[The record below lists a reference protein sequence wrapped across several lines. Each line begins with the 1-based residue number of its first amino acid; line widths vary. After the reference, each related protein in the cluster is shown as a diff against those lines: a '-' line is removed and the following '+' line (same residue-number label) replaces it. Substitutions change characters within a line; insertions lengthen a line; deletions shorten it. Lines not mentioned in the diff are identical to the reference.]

1 MASSSCSDENP
12 LANTTN
18 TTDTDTNLLQWCL
31 DNGVIAPKL
40 RIEGKG
46 VHRGL
51 IAIEPIYPSETLLT
65 IPSSLLISRSKC
77 LCDPLLERVYKEQA
91 RLFDHQEDAVLAVF
105 LAFHKAVLG
114 EKSTWWTYLKCLPSI
129 EVISDW
135 EEEDLFE
142 LQDAALAE
150 LARQRRDESHQLAIS
165 IVTKLCLSYPRLFPT
180 EVFTE
185 SLFLWAYKNVA
196 SRGFGSRVDEV
207 QLVPL
212 ADMFNHSNE
221 SRTKY
226 ELFQVPTRL
235 NDCGSNNGGEGDKVE
250 VEVEEKEKDVKTT
263 SLLRKDFDGHSVPY
277 ENNDSNSSKETLF
290 RMYATGESSGYA
302 AGDMVTFSY
311 GRRDNAHLLM
321 EYGFALGENE
331 HETLS
336 LVKPPRSLQTLSHE
350 AKEVLHN
357 EQYVNAPFQLFS
369 GRLDAHLLSY
379 FRAIS
384 LSQSAE
390 SYTRWE
396 KGGIRSLN
404 HPFSVEGEQL
414 ALSLYA
420 EYLREVLSTS
430 FPTSIEED
438 ESRLKEVQPG
448 SRISL
453 ALQYRL
459 EKKYLLQRHVLL
471 STNRLKEL
479 NAVIASHSMI
489 TDMTALESL
498 PALFGARKKSEGKK
512 ATFLNINDHD
522 NNEEEEDVGG
532 FKLSDLSGKS
542 SDNDNDDD

>member
-1 MASSSCSDENP
+1 MSFSYDDTA
-12 LANTTN
+12 
-18 TTDTDTNLLQWCL
+18 TTDANADTNLLQWCL
-31 DNGVIAPKL
+31 NNGVIAPKL

-77 LCDPLLERVYKEQA
+77 LCDPSLERVYKEQA
-91 RLFDHQEDAVLAVF
+91 RLFEHQEDAVLAVF

-114 EKSTWWTYLKCLPSI
+114 EKSSWWTYLKCLPSMI

-135 EEEDLFE
+135 EEQDLVE

-150 LARQRRDESHQLAIS
+150 SARQRRDESNQLAIS
-165 IVTKLCLSYPRLFPT
+165 IVTKLCSSYPKLFPA

-226 ELFQVPTRL
+226 ELLRIPTKL
-235 NDCGSNNGGEGDKVE
+235 NDCENKSG
-250 VEVEEKEKDVKTT
+250 EVEEEEEEKDVTTTTTTTT
-263 SLLRKDFDGHSVPY
+263 SLLRKDLDVHSVPSDI
-277 ENNDSNSSKETLF
+277 NDTNSSKKTMF
-290 RMYATGESSGYA
+290 RMYATSESTGYA

-321 EYGFALGENE
+321 EYGFALEENE

-336 LVKPPRSLQTLSHE
+336 LVKPPRSLQSLSHE
-350 AKEVLHN
+350 AKEVLQN
-357 EQYVNAPFQLFS
+357 EQYVNAPFLLFS
-369 GRLDAHLLSY
+369 SRLDAHLLSY

-396 KGGIRSLN
+396 RGGIRSLN
-404 HPFSVEGEQL
+404 HPFSVEGEQS
-414 ALSLYA
+414 ALTLYA

-430 FPTSIEED
+430 FPTSVEED

-459 EKKYLLQRHVLL
+459 EKKHLLQRHVLL

-479 NAVIASHSMI
+479 NAVIASHSMM
-489 TDMTALESL
+489 TEMTALESL
-498 PALFGARKKSEGKK
+498 PALFGARMKSEGKQ
-512 ATFLNINDHD
+512 ATFLNINNDHD
-522 NNEEEEDVGG
+522 DEEDVGG

-542 SDNDNDDD
+542 SDNDDDE

>member
-1 MASSSCSDENP
+1 MDLEI
-12 LANTTN
+12 LHK
-18 TTDTDTNLLQWCL
+18 DLLQWCL
-31 DNGVIAPKL
+31 NNGVIAPKL

-51 IAIEPIYPSETLLT
+51 IAIEPIFPSETLLT

-77 LCDPLLERVYKEQA
+77 LCDPSLERVYKEQA
-91 RLFDHQEDAVLAVF
+91 RLFEHQEDAVLAVF

-114 EKSTWWTYLKCLPSI
+114 EKSSWWTYLKCLPSMI

-135 EEEDLFE
+135 EEQDLVE

-150 LARQRRDESHQLAIS
+150 SARQRRDESNQLANS
-165 IVTKLCLSYPRLFPT
+165 IVTKLCSSYPKLFPA

-226 ELFQVPTRL
+226 ELLRIPTKL
-235 NDCGSNNGGEGDKVE
+235 NDCENNSG
-250 VEVEEKEKDVKTT
+250 EVEEEEEEKDVTTTTTTTT
-263 SLLRKDFDGHSVPY
+263 SLLRKDLDVHSVPSDI
-277 ENNDSNSSKETLF
+277 NDTNSSKKTMF
-290 RMYATGESSGYA
+290 RMYATPESTGYA

-321 EYGFALGENE
+321 EYGFALEENE
-331 HETLS
+331 HETLT
-336 LVKPPRSLQTLSHE
+336 LVKPPRSLQSLSHE
-350 AKEVLHN
+350 AKEVLQN
-357 EQYVNAPFQLFS
+357 EQYVNAPFLLFS
-369 GRLDAHLLSY
+369 SRLDAHLLSY

-396 KGGIRSLN
+396 RGGIRSLN
-404 HPFSVEGEQL
+404 HPFSVEGEQS
-414 ALSLYA
+414 ALTLYA

-430 FPTSIEED
+430 FPTSVEED

-459 EKKYLLQRHVLL
+459 EKKHLLQRHVLL

-479 NAVIASHSMI
+479 NAVIASHSMM
-489 TDMTALESL
+489 TEMTALESL
-498 PALFGARKKSEGKK
+498 PALFGARMKSEGKQ
-512 ATFLNINDHD
+512 ATFLNINNDHD
-522 NNEEEEDVGG
+522 DED
-532 FKLSDLSGKS
+532 SGKS
-542 SDNDNDDD
+542 SDNDDDE